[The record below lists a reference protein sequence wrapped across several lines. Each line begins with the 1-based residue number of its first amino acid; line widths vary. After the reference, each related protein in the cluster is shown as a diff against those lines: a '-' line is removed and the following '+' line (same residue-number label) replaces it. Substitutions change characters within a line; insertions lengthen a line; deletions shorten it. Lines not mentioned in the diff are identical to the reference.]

1 MITTH
6 EKAQERLLT
15 AIGAA
20 RVSHAFFI
28 SSIDPEPARRLA
40 CRAAALAATGT
51 ADAARLQNCAGF
63 RIYSGSAMRMD
74 DVRELQTEL
83 QQSPLDDA
91 MRCILIEEAHGMSA
105 PVQNALLKTLEEPP
119 AATLFLLTGNI
130 RAVLP
135 TVASRCSVLHLGQA
149 SVKEIEA
156 ILLEKGATLEEAR
169 LYAAMG
175 GGSESRSL
183 RLFEEEAFRTLRDNA
198 IDALLRLIRG
208 ELPLSATKKLSAD
221 RGMAD
226 AFTFMLSFLRD
237 VLTLLTKSGAPL
249 ENPDKRRALDGIL
262 PRFTI
267 GRTACMIEML
277 TKAISELY
285 TANAG
290 SLTDVAAA
298 DKLFLEISEVI

>member
-28 SSIDPEPARRLA
+28 SGTDPEPARRLA

-51 ADAARLQNCAGF
+51 ADAARLENCAGF
-63 RIYSGSAMRMD
+63 RIYSGSSMRMD
-74 DVRELQTEL
+74 DVRELQAEL
-83 QQSPLDDA
+83 QQSPLDEG
-91 MRCILIEEAHGMSA
+91 MRCILIEDAHNMSA
-105 PVQNALLKTLEEPP
+105 AVQNALLKTLEEPP

-135 TVASRCSVLHLGQA
+135 TVASRCSVLHLGAA
-149 SVKEIEA
+149 SRETIEA
-156 ILLEKGATLEEAR
+156 MLLAEGASKEEAR
-169 LYAAMG
+169 LYAAIG
-175 GGSESRSL
+175 GGSESRSR
-183 RLFEEEAFRTLRDNA
+183 RLYADEAFRALREKA
-198 IDALLRLIRG
+198 IETLLRLLRG
-208 ELPLSATKKLSAD
+208 ELPLGAVKKLAEN

-226 AFTFMLSFLRD
+226 ALSFMLSFLRD
-237 VLTLLTKSGAPL
+237 VLLLLSGSTMPL

-267 GRTACMIEML
+267 GRAACMIDML
-277 TKAISELY
+277 TKAISELH

-290 SLTDVAAA
+290 ALTDVAAA